1 MSSPVRFNYMFKF
14 SWLALATASLLACT
28 TTPSGRSQLLL
39 VSDQQMNQMGLTAF
53 EQMKANDKVSVVPAK
68 SAYAKCVVD
77 ALVAE
82 LPGEWQ
88 RMSWEVQAFAI
99 QEPNAFA
106 LPGGKVGLNTGLLR
120 VATDQDQLAAVLGH
134 EIGHV
139 IYRHAGE
146 RVSQQQLSQVGLSLA
161 QAYAG
166 RHASTSEVNLLMAA
180 LGAGTQVGVLLPFSR
195 QHETEADLYGQE
207 LMAKAGF
214 DPAAAAQLWRN
225 MSAFSGKDGRPPA
238 LLSTHPD
245 PDQRVARLAQMAPT
259 LRAEYERARASGKRP
274 NCRD

>member
-1 MSSPVRFNYMFKF
+1 MLSPPTLARFAL
-14 SWLALATASLLACT
+14 SLATLLLGACA

-68 SAYAKCVVD
+68 SVYAKCVVD

-82 LPGEWQ
+82 LPTEWQ
-88 RMSWEVQAFAI
+88 RLPWEVQAFAI

-120 VATDQDQLAAVLGH
+120 VAETQDQLAAVLGH

-139 IYRHAGE
+139 VYRHAGE
-146 RVSQQQLSQVGLSLA
+146 RVSQQQLTQVGLSLA
-161 QAYAG
+161 EAYAG
-166 RHASTSEVNLLMAA
+166 RNASSSQVGLLMAA
-180 LGAGTQVGVLLPFSR
+180 LGAGAQVGVLLPFSR
-195 QHETEADLYGQE
+195 QHESEADLYGQA

-214 DPAAAAQLWRN
+214 DPEAAAQLWRN
-225 MSAFSGKDGRPPA
+225 MNAASDKTGRPPA
-238 LLSTHPD
+238 LLSTHPN
-245 PDQRVARLAQMAPT
+245 PEARIARLADHAPQ
-259 LRAEYERARASGKRP
+259 LRPDYERARAAGKRP